1 LGKSPLAEIAM
12 RSALRVWPQAF
23 GIALGLLLAVYVPTF
38 VLAAVLRLRIEHV
51 VPLVIV
57 VSAALAY
64 GLMLALVRR
73 GPLTLSDFGLRR
85 PVMHGAVVAVT
96 FSIAAVIIVT
106 FLLNKVREPGPLA
119 GTVLAPALAWLYFG
133 LGAPAQE
140 ELIFRGLVQTMLSRS
155 FADSA
160 ASTPYAGIAAMVVAA
175 VLFGLVHL
183 EVGLYTA
190 AAALVLGVLAG
201 ELRRRSESLI
211 PAVLTHAAFNIAG
224 LLTGAP

>member
-1 LGKSPLAEIAM
+1 MKI
-12 RSALRVWPQAF
+12 ALRIWPQAF

-38 VLAAVLRLRIEHV
+38 ALAAVLRLRIEHL

-64 GLMLALVRR
+64 GLMLALVQR

-85 PVMHGAVVAVT
+85 PVMQGAVFAVT
-96 FSIAAVIIVT
+96 FSIAAVIVVT

-119 GTVLAPALAWLYFG
+119 GMMLAPALAWLYFG

-155 FADSA
+155 LADA
-160 ASTPYAGIAAMVVAA
+160 AAPTSYAGVAAMVVTAA
-175 VLFGLVHL
+175 LFALMHL
-183 EVGLYTA
+183 EVGVYTA

-201 ELRRRSESLI
+201 ELRRRSGSLI
-211 PAVLTHAAFNIAG
+211 PAVLTHAAFNVAG

>member
-1 LGKSPLAEIAM
+1 M

-38 VLAAVLRLRIEHV
+38 ALAAVLRLRIEHV

-64 GLMLALVRR
+64 ALMLALVRR

-85 PVMHGAVVAVT
+85 PVMPGATFAVT
-96 FSIAAVIIVT
+96 FSVAVIILVT
-106 FLLNKVREPGPLA
+106 VLLNKVHEPGPLA
-119 GTVLAPALAWLYFG
+119 GMVLAPALAWLYFG
-133 LGAPAQE
+133 MGAPAQE
-140 ELIFRGLVQTMLSRS
+140 ELIFRGLVQTMISRS
-155 FADSA
+155 FADA
-160 ASTPYAGIAAMVVAA
+160 AATTTYAGVAAMFAAA
-175 VLFGLVHL
+175 VLFALVHL

-201 ELRRRSESLI
+201 ELRRRSGSLI